1 MALNKDKGKEKVEE
15 EKVEDSDKEENSEFV
30 KSNES
35 YLMPMDRITY
45 QKWNEEITLVIKE
58 DFIVKTI
65 TLIDSGADMN
75 CIREVLIPT
84 IYLIKL
90 RKI

>member
-1 MALNKDKGKEKVEE
+1 
-15 EKVEDSDKEENSEFV
+15 
-30 KSNES
+30 
-35 YLMPMDRITY
+35 MPMDRITY
-45 QKWNEEITLVIKE
+45 QKWNKEITLVIKE